1 MKLVEIIRVRCKRCG
16 HMWNWQEPKTGFGWD
31 IYAKEW
37 NVTMKIAMFIH
48 RTARLK
54 CKVCGAIADVD
65 AVNDYEKVIVD
76 NVRKDYRDIERYLD
90 DETMSIYIKFSET
103 VPMQ

>member
-1 MKLVEIIRVRCKRCG
+1 M
-16 HMWNWQEPKTGFGWD
+16 
-31 IYAKEW
+31 KEW
-37 NVTMKIAMFIH
+37 QVSLEVAMFIH

-54 CKVCGAIADVD
+54 CKICGAVADID
-65 AVNDYEKVIVD
+65 AVHDYEKGIVEA
-76 NVRKDYRDIERYLD
+76 VRKDYHDIERYLD